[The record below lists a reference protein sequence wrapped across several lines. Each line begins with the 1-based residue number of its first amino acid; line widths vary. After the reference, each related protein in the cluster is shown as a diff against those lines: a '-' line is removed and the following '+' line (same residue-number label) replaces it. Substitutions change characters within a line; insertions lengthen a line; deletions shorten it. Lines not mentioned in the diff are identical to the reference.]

1 VDAGYAS
8 GSLAQ
13 GNSGLSGVLT
23 TLIAYQILMLG
34 IGAWA
39 SRRNTDSEDY
49 YLGGRK
55 LGAAVAALSASASSS
70 SAWSL
75 LGVSGAAFSWGLPA
89 IWLIP
94 ATLGG
99 FLINWFFIAP
109 KLSRQSRRQGALTL
123 TEFIAGPPGDP
134 ARNTVLRLG
143 AGVILFSFTFYIAA
157 QFQAAGATFSSV
169 LGIDQNTAIV
179 IGAAVVLAYVW
190 LGGFW
195 AASVTDSVQGLLMA
209 LSALVLPLLALHA
222 VGGPSVLYAS
232 LAKPEVGIL
241 PMWTSQSTIPAALGF
256 VLGLFGIGLGYPG
269 QPHVVNRFMAIES
282 AEAIVRGRRIAIGW
296 AVIIYTGMVLLGWC
310 GRILADSLVDG
321 EQLLFAMATLLLP
334 TLLAGVMVSAILSAI
349 MSTADSQLLVAA
361 SSVSHDLR
369 GGATGSPGG
378 LARARWVLLG
388 IGLMAILL
396 AIAFPDRIFTRVLFA
411 WQALAAAF
419 GPLLVITLWRGPVRP
434 AWRVAALLCGFGLT
448 VLLSWTVESPGDW
461 VERLLPL
468 AFALCLA
475 WLGARKNGPG
485 PAV

>member
-1 VDAGYAS
+1 MLPAAS
-8 GSLAQ
+8 QRENGV
-13 GNSGLSGVLT
+13 SGVLV
-23 TLIAYQILMLG
+23 TLIAYQVLMLG
-34 IGAWA
+34 IGWWA
-39 SRRNTDSEDY
+39 SKRNTDSEDY

-75 LGVSGAAFSWGLPA
+75 LGVSGAAFTWGLPA
-89 IWLIP
+89 VWLIP
-94 ATLGG
+94 ATLSG
-99 FLINWFFIAP
+99 FAINWYLIAP
-109 KLSRQSRRQGALTL
+109 RLSEQSRRSGALTL

-134 ARNTVLRLG
+134 ARTAILRLG

-169 LGIDQNTAIV
+169 LGIEQNRAIV
-179 IGAAVVLAYVW
+179 IGATVVLVYVW

-195 AASVTDSVQGLLMA
+195 AASVTDSIQGLLMA
-209 LSALVLPLLALHA
+209 LSALLLPMLALFA
-222 VGGPSVLYAS
+222 AGGPGVLLDS
-232 LAKPEVGIL
+232 LTQDGDSL
-241 PMWTSQSTIPAALGF
+241 YRLWTNQATLPAALGF

-282 AEAIVRGRRIAIGW
+282 QQAIARGRRIAITW

-310 GRILADSLVDG
+310 GRILLDSLADG

-334 TLLAGVMVSAILSAI
+334 ALLAGVMVSAILSAI

-361 SSVSHDLR
+361 SSVSHDLA
-369 GGATGSPGG
+369 GAKAGHRRG
-378 LARARWVLLG
+378 LARARWVV
-388 IGLMAILL
+388 L
-396 AIAFPDRIFTRVLFA
+396 AIGILAIFLAIVFPDRIFTRVLFA

-419 GPLLVITLWRGPVRP
+419 GPLLVVTLWRGTVSPP
-434 AWRVAALLCGFGLT
+434 WRIAALACGFGFT

-468 AFALCLA
+468 ALSLCLA
-475 WLGARKNGPG
+475 WLGARPHRR
-485 PAV
+485 